1 MAALTPNSA
10 RVLQTIGLTTT
21 AFLAGTSA
29 SFSLYAVPR
38 ILESPTPI
46 LLKQFKHMYAAGH
59 DSLPAGTVVAATSLL
74 YLAYDSRAAGTTA
87 WRGYVTAAVLALG
100 IVPYTL
106 AVMMGTNNV
115 LLGKAEEEEEEE
127 KVEAQAASVKQLVDQ
142 WAMMNLGRS
151 VLLAS
156 AAVTATWTALGQGL

>member
-29 SFSLYAVPR
+29 SFSLYAIPR

-115 LLGKAEEEEEEE
+115 LLGKAEEEEE
-127 KVEAQAASVKQLVDQ
+127 KVEAQAASVKQLVDR

-151 VLLAS
+151 LLLAS
-156 AAVTATWTALGQGL
+156 AAVTATWTALGQRL

>member
-115 LLGKAEEEEEEE
+115 LLGKAEEEEE

-151 VLLAS
+151 LLLAS
-156 AAVTATWTALGQGL
+156 AAVTATWTALGQRL

>member
-10 RVLQTIGLTTT
+10 RLLQTIGLTTT

-38 ILESPTPI
+38 ILESPTPL
-46 LLKQFKHMYAAGH
+46 LLKQFKHMYTAGH
-59 DSLPAGTVVAATSLL
+59 DSLPAGTVIAATSLL

-87 WRGYVTAAVLALG
+87 WRGYVTAAVLAVG

-115 LLGKAEEEEEEE
+115 LLGKAEEEEE

-142 WAMMNLGRS
+142 WAIMNLGRS

>member
-1 MAALTPNSA
+1 
-10 RVLQTIGLTTT
+10 
-21 AFLAGTSA
+21 
-29 SFSLYAVPR
+29 
-38 ILESPTPI
+38 
-46 LLKQFKHMYAAGH
+46 MYTAGH
-59 DSLPAGTVVAATSLL
+59 DSLPAGTVIAATSLL

-87 WRGYVTAAVLALG
+87 WRGYVTAAVLAVG

-115 LLGKAEEEEEEE
+115 LLGKAEEEEE

>member
-1 MAALTPNSA
+1 MAALTPNST
-10 RVLQTIGLTTT
+10 RLLQTIGLTTT

-87 WRGYVTAAVLALG
+87 WRGYVTAAVLAVG

-115 LLGKAEEEEEEE
+115 LLGKAEEEDE
-127 KVEAQAASVKQLVDQ
+127 KVEAQTALVKQLVDK
-142 WAMMNLGRS
+142 WAVMNLGRS
-151 VLLAS
+151 VMLAS
-156 AAVTATWTALGQGL
+156 AAVMATWTTLGQGL